1 MAIKLVN
8 REWCACVND
17 FRHEYIADTNADFE
31 NLPACAAGSTA
42 LSVESGD
49 IMVVNASGEWV
60 KFGG

>member
-1 MAIKLVN
+1 MIKLVN
-8 REWCACVND
+8 REWCASVDGYKC
-17 FRHEYIADTNADFE
+17 EYIVDTNADFE
-31 NLPACAAGSTA
+31 NLPKCCTGSTA